1 MNHKYSVKLN
11 VDIKL
16 FKSDLHPV
24 ESIKNYPFWKDN
36 VISDPKKASHFGI
49 PEEFWSDE
57 LLNFFTT
64 NKQQLINVEVFY
76 SVPNFKLTIHS
87 DGPYHGDYTKINWV
101 FGGKDSQMIWYKNTK
116 GNTDD
121 KPISI
126 SVCNTQAIRYTP
138 DEVDVVYAEYL
149 QGPNIVAVGCPHNV
163 VNQSEE
169 RFVVSA
175 VFRNNET
182 KNIDNRP
189 TMEESIEIF
198 KDYIVIDQAS
208 C

>member
-24 ESIKNYPFWKDN
+24 EFIRNMPHWNNNLYQ
-36 VISDPKKASHFGI
+36 DPKKASHFGI
-49 PEEFWSDE
+49 PEEFWSHE

-64 NKQQLINVEVFY
+64 NKQQLVNVEVFY
-76 SVPNFKLTIHS
+76 SLPNFKLTIHS
-87 DGPYHGDYTKINWV
+87 DGLYHGDYTKINWV
-101 FGGKDSQMIWYKNTK
+101 FGGKDSQMIWYENTK
-116 GNTDD
+116 DNTDD
-121 KPISI
+121 KLILH
-126 SVCNTQAIRYTP
+126 SVWNTPAITYSP
-138 DEVDVVYAEYL
+138 DEVNVAYAEYL

-169 RFVVSA
+169 RFAVSA
-175 VFRNNET
+175 LFRNNET